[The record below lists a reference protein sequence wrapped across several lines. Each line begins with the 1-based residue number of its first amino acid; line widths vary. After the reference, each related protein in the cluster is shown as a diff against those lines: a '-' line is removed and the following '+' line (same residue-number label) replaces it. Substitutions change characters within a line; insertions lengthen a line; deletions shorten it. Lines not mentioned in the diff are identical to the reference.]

1 MRIISKFLSI
11 LIIFTM
17 FIGITYLGLFLTG
30 KATWELTHKNKVS
43 DLIKKE
49 CLK

>member
-1 MRIISKFLSI
+1 MRLIAKFISVM
-11 LIIFTM
+11 IIFTM

-30 KATWELTHKNKVS
+30 KATWELTHKRNVS
-43 DLIKKE
+43 ELIKKE